1 MALADTIAQL
11 RAQETTLNVGGEVLP
26 PSPLSPARVA
36 ALRLPDGSVPPSE
49 LLEWLAFDASWF
61 GILRPG
67 TSELAVRTVR
77 EILAA
82 WAEPPPRDDDDAPP
96 PSGEDVSTQEVLA
109 YFLEN
114 LPEPGLADKPA
125 VELTYIP
132 GSQEHVLVLDG
143 ERVRVLGC
151 EKRFEFWW
159 KYGSLDEL
167 VRHWFGLA
175 RR

>member
-1 MALADTIAQL
+1 MALTATIAKL
-11 RAQETTLNVGGEVLP
+11 RAQKTTLNVGGEILL
-26 PSPLSPARVA
+26 PSPLSPERVA
-36 ALRLPDGSVPPSE
+36 ALRLPGGSVPPSE

-82 WAEPPPRDDDDAPP
+82 WAEPPPRDDDAPP
-96 PSGEDVSTQEVLA
+96 QSGEDVSTEEVLA
-109 YFLEN
+109 YFLGN

-125 VELTYIP
+125 IELTYTP

-143 ERVRVLGC
+143 DRVRVLGC

-159 KYGSLDEL
+159 KYESLDEL
-167 VRHWFGLA
+167 VTHWFGLA
-175 RR
+175 KR

>member
-1 MALADTIAQL
+1 MTLSDTIAKL
-11 RAQETTLNVGGEVLP
+11 RAKEMTLKVQGEDLP
-26 PSPLSPARVA
+26 PLPLPPERVA
-36 ALRLPDGSVPPSE
+36 ALRLPDGSIPPSE

-67 TSELAVRTVR
+67 TSELAVCTVR
-77 EILAA
+77 DILAA
-82 WAEPPPRDDDDAPP
+82 WAEPPPREDGDDAP
-96 PSGEDVSTQEVLA
+96 PSGEDVSTEEVLA

-125 VELTYIP
+125 IELTYIP

-143 ERVRVLGC
+143 DRVRVLGC

-167 VRHWFGLA
+167 VTHWFGLA
-175 RR
+175 PR